1 VVDFGAVTVNTDV
14 TVDVTEVGGTA
25 TVFEDLTTSGLV
37 TATATETPL
46 QSITGDAGATAT
58 TATDTGD
65 TVVATD
71 TATATISDDTSSTG
85 DTTSG
90 PFVIVTVTST
100 LTALNPTATVLVPLT
115 LQDIFPACANLT
127 SSISALSNITIPDM
141 VLPSRLTLG
150 QVFNFTGSNV
160 DCGIL
165 GTLLGGD
172 PAGGLRKRMW
182 REHRRLRRLKR
193 RF

>member
-25 TVFEDLTTSGLV
+25 TVFEDLTTSGFV

-150 QVFNFTGSNV
+150 QVFNFTGSSV